1 MTDGGPKSG
10 MWSERVSAPHPC
22 TTRYGGSCTAASQQ
36 CNCWRNDI
44 LPPKVETEMISRWFQ
59 SKSFNTPSPVGK
71 IVSYLVLGFWAF
83 LILFPLYWLI
93 VTSFK
98 ISSQVAEGPF
108 YMPFVDFKPSLD
120 AWKYILVGDLSNDT
134 LRTFRNTVIVAPTSA
149 LLALILGSTAAY
161 ALVRFE
167 YRPRVGAILTFI
179 GCVGLSIVA
188 IYLGVSWQVA
198 VAGAVMVFFILLLA
212 IGRRFQRALGN
223 NDIAFWMISQR
234 MLPPIAVVIPI
245 YILFQRLHL
254 LDTYTALIITY
265 VTSNLPIVIWLMRD
279 YISTIPIELEECAAI
294 DGASR
299 YRIFWS
305 IVLPLAIPG
314 LVATFLFVLVFT
326 WNEYLLALFLSSANS
341 QTLPL
346 VIAGQNATRGP
357 QWWNMSVLILIMI
370 VPVIVIAIILE
381 RYITRGLLIG
391 AVKG

>member
-1 MTDGGPKSG
+1 MK
-10 MWSERVSAPHPC
+10 
-22 TTRYGGSCTAASQQ
+22 
-36 CNCWRNDI
+36 
-44 LPPKVETEMISRWFQ
+44 RWFQ
-59 SKSFNTPSPVGK
+59 SKSYNTPSPVGR
-71 IVSYLVLGFWAF
+71 VLSYLILGFWAL

-93 VTSFK
+93 ITSLK

-108 YMPFVDFKPSLD
+108 YLPFVDFKPSLD

-134 LRTFRNTVIVAPTSA
+134 LRTFKNTLIVAPTSA

-179 GCVGLSIVA
+179 GCLALGVVA
-188 IYLGVSWQVA
+188 IFLGVPWTIALTVA
-198 VAGAVMVFFILLLA
+198 TAIFIILLQT

-279 YISTIPIELEECAAI
+279 YVSTIPIELEECAAI

-346 VIAGQNATRGP
+346 VIAAQNATRGP

-370 VPVIVIAIILE
+370 IPVIVIAIILE